1 MMPDT
6 TAPRIPSH
14 TAALRAALVAQVAE
28 SAPRPRAVT
37 TGRVAVAAV
46 LAFAL
51 AGATTGGA
59 VAATGM
65 LTPTSTVEFSMEE
78 LRVITFPG
86 AEMLGAPL
94 VVTGS
99 GETVVRLDD
108 RPEEATGLALRVQC
122 LDVGRY
128 DIVINDVP
136 ESWVQCDTASEGVQ
150 SVGGFSQLFDLN
162 FDLSADGPQSVSVRG
177 QGADRYVV
185 WVSWAVLPAPVEA
198 SAAQADALA
207 DGVVTRDEYLSG
219 LDRYIACMEA
229 SGWSVG
235 VVDREAEVVDHRI
248 EAISGDDDARC
259 YAAEFAELDVAWQI
273 SRE

>member
-1 MMPDT
+1 MTPDT
-6 TAPRIPSH
+6 DPRISSR
-14 TAALRAALVAQVAE
+14 TAALRAQLVAQVAE
-28 SAPRPRAVT
+28 SASRPRTVT

-78 LRVITFPG
+78 LRVISFPG

-94 VVTGS
+94 VLTGS

-108 RPEEATGLALRVQC
+108 RPAEATGLALRVQC

-150 SVGGFSQLFDLN
+150 SAGGFSQLFDLS
-162 FDLSADGPQSVSVRG
+162 FDLSGDGAQSVTVRG

-185 WVSWAVLPAPVEA
+185 WVSWAVLPAPVEP
-198 SAAQADALA
+198 SEAQATARA
-207 DGVVTRDEYLSG
+207 DGVVTREEYVAG

-229 SGWSVG
+229 SGWSVAVG
-235 VVDREAEVVDHRI
+235 DRAADVIDYSI

-259 YAAEFAELDVAWQI
+259 YAAEFMELDMAWQL

>member
-6 TAPRIPSH
+6 TDPRIPSH

-28 SAPRPRAVT
+28 SAPRPRTVT

-207 DGVVTRDEYLSG
+207 DGVVTRDEYLAG

-235 VVDREAEVVDHRI
+235 VVDREAVVVDYRI

>member
-1 MMPDT
+1 MTPDT
-6 TAPRIPSH
+6 DPRIPSR
-14 TAALRAALVAQVAE
+14 TDALRAELVAQAAE
-28 SAPRPRAVT
+28 SAPRAPAVT

-65 LTPTSTVEFSMEE
+65 LTPTSTVELSMEE
-78 LRVITFPG
+78 LRLISFPG

-99 GETVVRLDD
+99 GETVVQLDD
-108 RPEEATGLALRVQC
+108 RPAEATGLALRVQC

-150 SVGGFSQLFDLN
+150 SAGGFSQLFDLS
-162 FDLSADGPQSVSVRG
+162 FDLSGDGPQSVSVRG

-185 WVSWAVLPAPVEA
+185 WVSWAVLPEPVEA
-198 SAAQADALA
+198 SAAQRDALA
-207 DGVVTRDEYLSG
+207 DGVVTREEYLAG
-219 LDRYIACMEA
+219 LDRYVACMEA
-229 SGWSVG
+229 SGWSVA
-235 VVDREAEVVDHRI
+235 VIDREADVVDYRI

-259 YAAEFAELDVAWQI
+259 YAAEFMELDMGWQL